1 MRDIEAKSMMSKLRV
16 GVVGVGYLGRFHA
29 RKYAGMK
36 DVELAG
42 VVDAD
47 RSRAREMAETLNTR
61 AYDHHRD
68 LMGKVDAVSIV
79 VPTPG
84 HYSVGMD
91 FLENNVHLLVEK
103 PFTRTVEEA
112 DELNRIAGERDLIVQ
127 VGHLERFNPALKA
140 VQGAVRDP
148 VYMEANRLS
157 VYQERGTDVSVVLDL
172 MIHDIDI
179 CLHLA
184 GAGVRSIHATGLPV
198 VSDHIDMA
206 NARLEFRNGCVANL
220 TASRVA
226 PEAKRELRLYQED
239 ACIHV
244 DFGGHSATLARR
256 NGSDPGK
263 SDGDAPMPGMDFQR
277 FSPDKGD
284 ALLEETLAFVQA
296 VRQKRPPAVTG
307 RMGRDALSIAL
318 AVGDRIQAQNQ
329 RRGE

>member
-1 MRDIEAKSMMSKLRV
+1 MNKLRV
-16 GVVGVGYLGRFHA
+16 GVVGVGYLGKFHA
-29 RKYAGMK
+29 RKYAGME

-47 RSRAREMAETLNTR
+47 RSRARGIAEELNTR
-61 AYDHHRD
+61 AYVHHRD
-68 LMGKVDAVSIV
+68 LMGGVDAVSIV

-84 HYSVGMD
+84 HFPVGRD
-91 FLENNVHLLVEK
+91 FLENNVHLLIEK
-103 PFTRTVEEA
+103 PITTTVEQA
-112 DELNRIAGERDLIVQ
+112 DELIRMAGERDLIIQ
-127 VGHLERFNPALKA
+127 TGHLERFNPALKA
-140 VQGAVRDP
+140 VRDAVRDP
-148 VYMEANRLS
+148 VFMEAQRRS

-184 GAGVRSIHATGLPV
+184 GSEVRSIQAAGLPV
-198 VSDHIDMA
+198 VSGRIDMA

-244 DFGGHSATLARR
+244 DFGGHGATLARR

-263 SDGDAPMPGMDFQR
+263 RDDDAPMPGMDVQR

-284 ALLEETLAFVQA
+284 ALLEETLAFVEA
-296 VRQKRPPAVTG
+296 VRLGRPPAVTG
-307 RMGRDALSIAL
+307 RMGRDALAVAL
-318 AVGDRIQAQNQ
+318 AVGDRIEAQNR